1 MSSLTRTL
9 LNASDTERLG
19 AQLASAALAG
29 FAILLRGPLGA
40 GKTTLVE
47 GFVEAIGAGHAA
59 SPSFVLAHSY
69 PDGRMPVWHLDLFRV
84 VEQRDIDDLDLSQY
98 LSADAVTLIEW
109 SDNAEGPW
117 PDDRIEI
124 DLAIEGAGR
133 RARIAGF
140 GAGAEAV
147 EKLVSGDRA

>member
-9 LNASDTERLG
+9 QSASDTERLG
-19 AQLASAALAG
+19 AQLASAAVAG
-29 FAILLRGPLGA
+29 FTILLRGPLGA

-47 GFVEAIGAGHAA
+47 GFVEAIGGGHAA

-69 PDGRMPVWHLDLFRV
+69 PDGRVPVWHLDLFRV

-124 DLAIEGAGR
+124 DLAIDGAGR

-140 GAGAEAV
+140 GAGAKAV
-147 EKLVSGDRA
+147 EKLVSGGRA